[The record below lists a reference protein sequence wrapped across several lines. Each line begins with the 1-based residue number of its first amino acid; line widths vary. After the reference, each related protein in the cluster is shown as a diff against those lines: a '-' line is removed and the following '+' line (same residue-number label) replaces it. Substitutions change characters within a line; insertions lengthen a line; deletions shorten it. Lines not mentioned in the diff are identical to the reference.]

1 MSLYFTSQKLLPAKT
16 RAFVNFVIEA
26 FRTQKLAEVSSIKR
40 GVG

>member
-26 FRTQKLAEVSSIKR
+26 FHTRRMAEVSSLKK
-40 GVG
+40 